1 MFVYKPDVSTLRA
14 LQPQRMQQV
23 LGRSGAAAVQN
34 VKDASHG
41 VVVQTDGQIVGVLA
55 VSDTAGV
62 PHVLGAYSAHDPCE
76 QAHQCVVREMLEML
90 LSELSGA
97 LMTAKVPTGDVCV
110 FEQCGFVVESFSDAC
125 ALMAIRAPGTA

>member
-1 MFVYKPDVSTLRA
+1 MFVYKSDVSTLRA

-34 VKDASHG
+34 VKDASYG
-41 VVVQTDGQIVGVLA
+41 VVVQTDGHIVGVLA
-55 VSDTAGV
+55 VSETAGL
-62 PHVLGAYSAHDPCE
+62 PHVLGAYSAHEPCE
-76 QAHQCVVREMLEML
+76 QAHRDVVREMLEML
-90 LSELSGA
+90 LSELHGA
-97 LMTAKVPTGDVCV
+97 LATATVPTGDICV